1 MDKDLRLSA
10 PWLTY
15 TNEVKALFGEDPDI
29 KIVYS
34 DDEPTLI
41 LMING
46 EEKAEAI
53 AKLLPTEKVFGNV
66 ILKIN
71 VVPANVDNGS
81 PEQLFRKAFDKN
93 PVLSYIKTIGD
104 SAIFGGAC
112 YVVFKKKVVQFYN
125 DNIADVNGN
134 KNTLLQD
141 IAGEVLTK
149 QNGVFYCTDV
159 AD

>member
-66 ILKIN
+66 IAKPLTETQYFLTLK
-71 VVPANVDNGS
+71 
-81 PEQLFRKAFDKN
+81 QLVTVLFLAALATLFLRKKLF
-93 PVLSYIKTIGD
+93 SSITT
-104 SAIFGGAC
+104 
-112 YVVFKKKVVQFYN
+112 
-125 DNIADVNGN
+125 
-134 KNTLLQD
+134 TLLM
-141 IAGEVLTK
+141 
-149 QNGVFYCTDV
+149 
-159 AD
+159 